1 MFIIGHRGAA
11 GQKPE
16 NTIAALRAG
25 QAADVDMLEFDV
37 RLTKDHVPVLL
48 HDPIMWRTHRLPYLI
63 SRMNYDELKKR
74 TKSSINPITT
84 LDNALQRFSGQVLLN
99 LELKDRGSAAK
110 ILPIVE
116 RYITDDDD
124 WQQFLFSSFYISEL
138 RRVRKH
144 SKLAQLSLLH
154 WYNDLTFLF
163 AHRSLNLTAVGFH
176 RLHATTF
183 AIAAA
188 KKLELFTYA
197 YTVNRPEA
205 AQRLVD
211 RGIDGI
217 ITDYPALLRKS
228 QKDSAD

>member
-25 QAADVDMLEFDV
+25 QRADVDMLEFDV

-48 HDPIMWRTHRLPYLI
+48 HDPIMWRTHRLPYLVN
-63 SRMNYDELKKR
+63 RLTYDELKRR
-74 TKSSINPITT
+74 TKGSINPITT
-84 LDNALQRFSGQVLLN
+84 LDNVLKRFSGQILLN

-116 RYITDDDD
+116 RYIKQDED
-124 WQQFLFSSFYISEL
+124 WELFLFSSYHISEL
-138 RRVRKH
+138 RKVRQH
-144 SKLAQLSLLH
+144 SKFAQLGLLH
-154 WYNDLTFLF
+154 WYNDLKFLF
-163 AHRSLNLTAVGFH
+163 AHRMLNLTAVGFH

-188 KKLELFTYA
+188 KKLDLFIYA

-211 RGIDGI
+211 RGVDGVV
-217 ITDYPALLRKS
+217 TDYPALLRKKV
-228 QKDSAD
+228 KDSA